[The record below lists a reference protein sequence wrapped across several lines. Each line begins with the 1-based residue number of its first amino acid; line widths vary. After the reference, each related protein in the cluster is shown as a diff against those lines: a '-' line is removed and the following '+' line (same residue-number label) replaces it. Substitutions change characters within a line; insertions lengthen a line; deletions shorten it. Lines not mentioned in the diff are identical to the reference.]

1 MSTKHQTITI
11 QKVAVIRESEVVL
24 FDCACHSYAE
34 AIEMIQLAIK
44 CDLITAVR
52 YAETA
57 QMFGQVSVYRGV
69 KEDCERVATILGC
82 TGLDVSV
89 VE

>member
-1 MSTKHQTITI
+1 MSTKYQTITI
-11 QKVAVIRESEVVL
+11 QKVAVMRESEVVL

-34 AIEMIQLAIK
+34 AVEMIQLAVK
-44 CDLITAVR
+44 CDLMTAVR

-57 QMFGQVSVYRGV
+57 QMFGQVSVFKGLS
-69 KEDCERVATILGC
+69 EDCEKVATVLAC

-89 VE
+89 L

>member
-1 MSTKHQTITI
+1 MSTKYQTITI
-11 QKVAVIRESEVVL
+11 QKVVTLRESEVVL
-24 FDCACHSYAE
+24 FDCGCHTYAE

-44 CDLITAVR
+44 CDLTTAVR

-57 QMFGQVSVYRGV
+57 QKFGQVSVYRGA

-89 VE
+89 VN